1 MPYCAYFEERIMY
14 VGRIERLLA
23 YYSPLPMCIVNA
35 QGKVTR
41 ASKKIAEVFKY
52 DGIIDYDIFALTGI
66 KMPDF
71 IKAAENDEP
80 LYQQRNE
87 KTFRIGCGFL
97 GGGSSEDEGSHED
110 SSVILHFTDITAY
123 EELLKRYND
132 EKVYM
137 MLVNV
142 DNFDELASSTEG
154 GGSAILASIERL
166 IRSWAAGMG
175 AMVVR
180 YRENQYEITLT
191 NKNCED
197 LVEDRF
203 SILDQ
208 AREIETNTDFPVT
221 LSIGVGIGEGS
232 LADIDDY
239 AQEALDMA
247 LGRGGDQAVIK
258 RGRSFEYYGG
268 STQSVEK
275 SNKGK
280 SRIIGHALATLM
292 EQSSRIFIMG
302 HKNPDM
308 DCFGAA
314 IGISRLAKSVGK
326 DAYIL
331 LGEYNETMI
340 DMVADAK
347 KTNEYEFITGEKA
360 LDLVEDKS
368 LVVIVDTHRSM
379 LVESLELVEKVER
392 LAIIDHHRKAED
404 AFTNASLSYLE
415 SYASSASELVTEILQ
430 YRIDKKALSNYEAD
444 VLMAG
449 IMLDTNRFAVKA
461 GVRTFEAASW
471 LRRAG
476 ADLSKVRRYFQES
489 PDSFINRANGIVNAR
504 ILEGGIAMSV
514 CEGQTINTQIV
525 NSQVADELLTIKGTI
540 ASFVAGRNDEGLTV
554 VSARSLGNMN
564 VQTIM
569 EHFGGG
575 GHMNTAGTKTDLAP
589 EEILKQIEEY
599 IKTMKST
606 Q

>member
-1 MPYCAYFEERIMY
+1 MY

-41 ASKKIAEVFKY
+41 ASRKIAEVFKY
-52 DGIIDYDIFALTGI
+52 DGIIDQDVYVLTGI
-66 KMPDF
+66 KMPELV
-71 IKAAENDEP
+71 KAAEEETP
-80 LYQQRNE
+80 LFIKRNE
-87 KTFRIGCGFL
+87 KMFRLGCCFL
-97 GGGSSEDEGSHED
+97 GGEGDDETHEGA
-110 SSVILHFTDITAY
+110 SLILHFTDITDY
-123 EELLKRYND
+123 EELLQKYND
-132 EKVYM
+132 ERVYL

-142 DNFDELASSTEG
+142 DNFDELTASNDGNESGIT
-154 GGSAILASIERL
+154 ASIDRL
-166 IRSWAAGMG
+166 LRDWAAEMK
-175 AMVVR
+175 AMIVR
-180 YRENQYEITLT
+180 YKENLYEVVIT
-191 NKNCED
+191 NRNYEE
-197 LVEDRF
+197 LVETRF
-203 SILDQ
+203 PILDK
-208 AREIETNTDFPVT
+208 AREIESNADFPVT
-221 LSIGVGIGEGS
+221 LSIGVGIGGS
-232 LADIDDY
+232 SLVELDDF

-247 LGRGGDQAVIK
+247 LGRGGDQAVVK
-258 RGRSFEYYGG
+258 DGNSFEYYGG

-280 SRIIGHALATLM
+280 SRIIGHALTTLM

-308 DCFGAA
+308 DSFGAA
-314 IGISRLAKSVGK
+314 IGIARLAKSVGK

-331 LGEYNETMI
+331 LSEYNETMI

-347 KTNEYEFITGEKA
+347 KTGDYEFVTGERA
-360 LDLVEDKS
+360 IS
-368 LVVIVDTHRSM
+368 LIEENSLAVVVDTHRRM
-379 LVESLELVEKVER
+379 LVESAELIDNVER

-404 AFTNASLSYLE
+404 VFTNPSLSYLE
-415 SYASSASELVTEILQ
+415 SYASSAAELVTEILQ
-430 YRIDKKALSNYEAD
+430 YRLGKKSLTRFEAD

-476 ADLSKVRRYFQES
+476 ADLSRVRRYFQES
-489 PDSFINRANGIVNAR
+489 PENFINRANGIVNAR
-504 ILEGGIAMSV
+504 ILENGIAMSI
-514 CEGQTINTQIV
+514 CDEQTINTQIV
-525 NSQVADELLTIKGTI
+525 NSQIADELLTIKGTR
-540 ASFVAGRNDEGLTV
+540 ASFVAGRNEDGMTV

-589 EEILKQIEEY
+589 EEILKQIEEF
-599 IKTMKST
+599 IKTTETT

>member
-1 MPYCAYFEERIMY
+1 MY

-41 ASKKIAEVFKY
+41 ASRKIAEVFKY
-52 DGIIDYDIFALTGI
+52 DGIIDYDVFALTGI
-66 KMPDF
+66 KMPEF
-71 IKAAENDEP
+71 VKAAEEDTP
-80 LYQQRNE
+80 LFIQRNE

-97 GGGSSEDEGSHED
+97 GGSAEEDGEEDHSNSSI
-110 SSVILHFTDITAY
+110 ILHFTDVTEY
-123 EELLKRYND
+123 EELQKRYRD

-142 DNFDELASSTEG
+142 DNFDELTSSAGE
-154 GGSAILASIERL
+154 IESTITANIDKLLRN
-166 IRSWAAGMG
+166 WAAEME
-175 AMVVR
+175 AMIVR
-180 YRENQYEITLT
+180 YKDSLYELVIT
-191 NKNCED
+191 NKNYEA
-197 LVEDRF
+197 LVEDKF
-203 SILDQ
+203 SILDK
-208 AREIETNTDFPVT
+208 ARNIETNADFPVT
-221 LSIGVGIGEGS
+221 LSIGLGIGGKS
-232 LADIDDY
+232 LVELDDF

-247 LGRGGDQAVIK
+247 LGRGGDQAVVK
-258 RGRSFEYYGG
+258 NGSNFEYYGG

-308 DCFGAA
+308 DSFAA
-314 IGISRLAKSVGK
+314 AVGISRLAKTVGK
-326 DAYIL
+326 DAYII

-347 KTNEYEFITGEKA
+347 KTGDYEFVTGERA
-360 LDLVEDKS
+360 LGLVEENS
-368 LVVIVDTHRSM
+368 LVVVVDTHRRM
-379 LVESLELVEKVER
+379 LVESIELVDQVER

-404 AFTNASLSYLE
+404 VLTNPTLSYLE

-430 YRIDKKALSNYEAD
+430 YRLDKKALSRYEAD

-476 ADLSKVRRYFQES
+476 ADLSRVRRYFQES

-504 ILEGGIAMSV
+504 ILEDGIAMSI
-514 CEGQTINTQIV
+514 CEGHSINTQII
-525 NSQVADELLTIKGTI
+525 NSQVADELLTIKGTT
-540 ASFVAGRNDEGLTV
+540 ASFVAGRNEEGQTV

-575 GHMNTAGTKTDLAP
+575 GHMNTAGTKTDLSP
-589 EEILKQIEEY
+589 EEILAEIEEY
-599 IKTMKST
+599 IKTTEST

>member
-1 MPYCAYFEERIMY
+1 MY

-41 ASKKIAEVFKY
+41 ASRKIAEVFKY
-52 DGIIDYDIFALTGI
+52 DGIIDQDVFVLTGI
-66 KMPDF
+66 K
-71 IKAAENDEP
+71 ISELVKAAEEETP
-80 LYQQRNE
+80 LFIKRNE
-87 KTFRIGCGFL
+87 KSFRIGCCFL
-97 GGGSSEDEGSHED
+97 GGEGEEGSHEGA
-110 SSVILHFTDITAY
+110 SLILHFTDITDY
-123 EELLKRYND
+123 EELKKKYND
-132 EKVYM
+132 ERVYM
-137 MLVNV
+137 ILVNV
-142 DNFDELASSTEG
+142 DNFDELTASNDGNESGIT
-154 GGSAILASIERL
+154 ASIDRL
-166 IRSWAAGMG
+166 LRDWATEMD
-175 AMVVR
+175 AMIVR
-180 YRENQYEITLT
+180 YKENLYELVITSR
-191 NKNCED
+191 NYEK
-197 LVEDRF
+197 LVEERF
-203 SILDQ
+203 PILDK
-208 AREIETNTDFPVT
+208 AREIESNADFPVT
-221 LSIGVGIGEGS
+221 LSIGVGIGGDS
-232 LADIDDY
+232 LVELDDF

-247 LGRGGDQAVIK
+247 LGRGGDQAVVK
-258 RGRSFEYYGG
+258 DGSSFEYYGG

-280 SRIIGHALATLM
+280 SRIIGHALTTLI

-308 DCFGAA
+308 DSFGAA
-314 IGISRLAKSVGK
+314 IGIARLAKSVGK

-331 LGEYNETMI
+331 LSEYNETMI
-340 DMVADAK
+340 DMVSDAK
-347 KTNEYEFITGEKA
+347 KTGEYEFVTGERA
-360 LDLVEDKS
+360 IGLVEKNS
-368 LVVIVDTHRSM
+368 LAVVVDTHRRM
-379 LVESLELVEKVER
+379 LVESAELIDNVDR

-404 AFTNASLSYLE
+404 VFANPSLSYLE

-430 YRIDKKALSNYEAD
+430 YRLGKKSLSRYEAD

-476 ADLSKVRRYFQES
+476 ADLSRVRRYFQES
-489 PDSFINRANGIVNAR
+489 PENFINRANGIVNAR
-504 ILEGGIAMSV
+504 ILEDGIAMSI
-514 CEGQTINTQIV
+514 CDAQTINTQIV
-525 NSQVADELLTIKGTI
+525 NSQIADELLTIKGTR
-540 ASFVAGRNDEGLTV
+540 ASFVAGRNEDGVTV

-589 EEILKQIEEY
+589 EEILREIEEY
-599 IKTMKST
+599 IKTTETT

>member
-1 MPYCAYFEERIMY
+1 MY

-23 YYSPLPMCIVNA
+23 YYSPQPMCIVNA

-41 ASKKIAEVFKY
+41 ASRKIAEVFKY
-52 DGIIDYDIFALTGI
+52 DGIIDYDVFALTGI
-66 KMPDF
+66 KMPEF
-71 IKAAENDEP
+71 VKAAEEDAP
-80 LYQQRNE
+80 LYIQRNE

-97 GGGSSEDEGSHED
+97 GGGTEEDGEED
-110 SSVILHFTDITAY
+110 HSNSSVILHFTDVTEY
-123 EELLKRYND
+123 EELQKRYKD

-142 DNFDELASSTEG
+142 DNFDELTSSTNE
-154 GGSAILASIERL
+154 IESTITANIDKLLRN
-166 IRSWAAGMG
+166 WAAEME
-175 AMVVR
+175 AMIVR
-180 YRENQYEITLT
+180 YKDSLYELVIT
-191 NKNCED
+191 NKNYEA
-197 LVEDRF
+197 LVEDKF
-203 SILDQ
+203 AILDK
-208 AREIETNTDFPVT
+208 ARNIETNADFPVT
-221 LSIGVGIGEGS
+221 LSIGLGIGGKS
-232 LADIDDY
+232 LVELDDF

-247 LGRGGDQAVIK
+247 LGRGGDQAVVK
-258 RGRSFEYYGG
+258 NGSSFEYYGG

-308 DCFGAA
+308 DSFAAA
-314 IGISRLAKSVGK
+314 IGISRLAKTVGK

-347 KTNEYEFITGEKA
+347 KTGDYEFVTGERA
-360 LDLVEDKS
+360 LGLVEDNS
-368 LVVIVDTHRSM
+368 LVVVVDTHRRM
-379 LVESLELVEKVER
+379 LVESIELVDQVER

-404 AFTNASLSYLE
+404 ALTNPTLSYLE

-430 YRIDKKALSNYEAD
+430 YRLDKKVLSRYEAD

-476 ADLSKVRRYFQES
+476 ADLSRVRRYFQES
-489 PDSFINRANGIVNAR
+489 PDSFINKANGIVNAR
-504 ILEGGIAMSV
+504 ILEDGIAMSV
-514 CEGQTINTQIV
+514 CEGHSINTQVV
-525 NSQVADELLTIKGTI
+525 NSQVADELLTIKGTT
-540 ASFVAGRNDEGLTV
+540 ASFVAGRNEEGQTV

-575 GHMNTAGTKTDLAP
+575 GHMNTAGTKTDLSP
-589 EEILKQIEEY
+589 EEILAEIEEY
-599 IKTMKST
+599 IKTTEST
-606 Q
+606 

>member
-1 MPYCAYFEERIMY
+1 MY

-23 YYSPLPMCIVNA
+23 YYSPQPMCIVNA

-41 ASKKIAEVFKY
+41 ASRKIAEVFKY
-52 DGIIDYDIFALTGI
+52 DGIIDYDVFALTGI
-66 KMPDF
+66 KMPEF
-71 IKAAENDEP
+71 VKAAEEDTP
-80 LYQQRNE
+80 LYIQRNE

-97 GGGSSEDEGSHED
+97 GGGTEEDGEED
-110 SSVILHFTDITAY
+110 HSNSSVILHFTDVTEY
-123 EELLKRYND
+123 EELQKRYKD

-142 DNFDELASSTEG
+142 DNFDELTSSTNE
-154 GGSAILASIERL
+154 IESTITANIDKLLRN
-166 IRSWAAGMG
+166 WAAEME
-175 AMVVR
+175 AMIVR
-180 YRENQYEITLT
+180 YKDSLYELVIT
-191 NKNCED
+191 NKNYEA
-197 LVEDRF
+197 LVEDKF
-203 SILDQ
+203 SILDK
-208 AREIETNTDFPVT
+208 ARSIETNADFPVT
-221 LSIGVGIGEGS
+221 LSIGLGIGGKS
-232 LADIDDY
+232 LVELDDF

-247 LGRGGDQAVIK
+247 LGRGGDQAVVK
-258 RGRSFEYYGG
+258 NGSSFEYYGG

-308 DCFGAA
+308 DSFAAA
-314 IGISRLAKSVGK
+314 IGISRLAKTVGK

-347 KTNEYEFITGEKA
+347 KTGDYEFVTGERA
-360 LDLVEDKS
+360 LGLVEDNS
-368 LVVIVDTHRSM
+368 LVVVVDTHRRM
-379 LVESLELVEKVER
+379 LVESIELVDQVER

-404 AFTNASLSYLE
+404 ALTNPTLSYLE

-430 YRIDKKALSNYEAD
+430 YRLDKKVLSRYEAD

-476 ADLSKVRRYFQES
+476 ADLSRVRRYFQES
-489 PDSFINRANGIVNAR
+489 PDSFINKANGIVNAR
-504 ILEGGIAMSV
+504 ILEDGIAMSI
-514 CEGQTINTQIV
+514 CEGHSINTQVV
-525 NSQVADELLTIKGTI
+525 NSQVADELLTIKGTT
-540 ASFVAGRNDEGLTV
+540 ASFVAGRNEEGQTV

-575 GHMNTAGTKTDLAP
+575 GHMNTAGTKTDLSP
-589 EEILKQIEEY
+589 EEILAEIEEY
-599 IKTMKST
+599 IKTTEST

>member
-1 MPYCAYFEERIMY
+1 MY

-41 ASKKIAEVFKY
+41 ASKKITEVFKY
-52 DGIIDYDIFALTGI
+52 DGIVDYDIFALTGI
-66 KMPDF
+66 KMSDF
-71 IKAAENDEP
+71 VKAAEEEET
-80 LYQQRNE
+80 LYIKRNE
-87 KTFRIGCGFL
+87 RTFRIGCGFL
-97 GGGSSEDEGSHED
+97 GGSDGEEETSHEGE
-110 SSVILHFTDITAY
+110 SVILHFTDVTEY
-123 EELLKRYND
+123 EELLKRYKD

-142 DNFDELASSTEG
+142 DNFDELTASNDGNESEFT
-154 GGSAILASIERL
+154 ASIDRL
-166 IRSWAAGMG
+166 LRDWAASMG
-175 AMVVR
+175 AMIVR
-180 YRENQYEITLT
+180 YKESLYELVIT
-191 NKNCED
+191 NKNYE
-197 LVEDRF
+197 EIIAEKF
-203 SILDQ
+203 PILDK
-208 AREIETNTDFPVT
+208 AREIETNSDFPVT
-221 LSIGVGIGEGS
+221 LSIGVGLGEGT
-232 LADIDDY
+232 LVQLDDS

-247 LGRGGDQAVIK
+247 LGRGGDQAVTK
-258 RGRSFEYYGG
+258 DGSNFEYYGG

-292 EQSSRIFIMG
+292 EQSSRIFVMG

-308 DCFGAA
+308 DSFAAA
-314 IGISRLAKSVGK
+314 IGIARLAKSVGK

-347 KTNEYEFITGEKA
+347 KTGEYEFVTAERA
-360 LDLVEDKS
+360 LGLIEDNS
-368 LVVIVDTHRSM
+368 LAVVVDTHRRM
-379 LVESLELVEKVER
+379 LVESAELVDRVER
-392 LAIIDHHRKAED
+392 LAIIDHHRKSED
-404 AFTNASLSYLE
+404 VFLNPSLSYLE

-430 YRIDKKALSNYEAD
+430 YRIDKKSLSNFEAD
-444 VLMAG
+444 VLLAG

-476 ADLSKVRRYFQES
+476 ADPSRVRRYFQES

-504 ILEGGIAMSV
+504 ILEDGIAMSV
-514 CEGQTINTQIV
+514 CSGQTINTQVI
-525 NSQVADELLTIKGTI
+525 NSQVADELLTIKGTV
-540 ASFVAGRNDEGLTV
+540 ASFVAGRNEDGMTV

-575 GHMNTAGTKTDLAP
+575 GHMNTAGTKTELSP
-589 EEILKQIEEY
+589 EEILKEIEEY
-599 IKTMKST
+599 IKTTKST

>member
-1 MPYCAYFEERIMY
+1 
-14 VGRIERLLA
+14 
-23 YYSPLPMCIVNA
+23 
-35 QGKVTR
+35 VT
-41 ASKKIAEVFKY
+41 E
-52 DGIIDYDIFALTGI
+52 
-66 KMPDF
+66 
-71 IKAAENDEP
+71 
-80 LYQQRNE
+80 
-87 KTFRIGCGFL
+87 
-97 GGGSSEDEGSHED
+97 
-110 SSVILHFTDITAY
+110 Y
-123 EELLKRYND
+123 EELKKRYND

-142 DNFDELASSTEG
+142 DNFDELTSSADE
-154 GGSAILASIERL
+154 IESTITANIDKLLRN
-166 IRSWAAGMG
+166 WAAEMN
-175 AMVVR
+175 AMIVR
-180 YRENQYEITLT
+180 YKDNLYELVIT
-191 NKNCED
+191 NKNYEA
-197 LVEDRF
+197 LVEDKF
-203 SILDQ
+203 AILDK
-208 AREIETNTDFPVT
+208 ARNIETNADFPVT
-221 LSIGVGIGEGS
+221 LSIGLGIGGS
-232 LADIDDY
+232 SLVELDDF

-247 LGRGGDQAVIK
+247 LGRGGDQAVVK
-258 RGRSFEYYGG
+258 DGSSFEYYGG

-292 EQSSRIFIMG
+292 EQSSRIFVMG

-308 DCFGAA
+308 DSFAAA
-314 IGISRLAKSVGK
+314 IGISRLAKTVGK
-326 DAYIL
+326 DAYII

-347 KTNEYEFITGEKA
+347 KTGDYEFVTGERA
-360 LDLVEDKS
+360 LGLVEENS
-368 LVVIVDTHRSM
+368 LVVVVDTHRRM
-379 LVESLELVEKVER
+379 LVESIELVDQVER

-404 AFTNASLSYLE
+404 VLTNPTLSYLE

-430 YRIDKKALSNYEAD
+430 YRLDKKVLSRYEAD

-476 ADLSKVRRYFQES
+476 ADLSRVRRYFQES

-504 ILEGGIAMSV
+504 ILEDGIAMSI
-514 CEGQTINTQIV
+514 CEGHSINTQII
-525 NSQVADELLTIKGTI
+525 NSQVADELLTIKGTT
-540 ASFVAGRNDEGLTV
+540 ASFVAGRNEEGQTV

-575 GHMNTAGTKTDLAP
+575 GHMNTAGTKTDLSP
-589 EEILKQIEEY
+589 EEILAEIEEY
-599 IKTMKST
+599 IKTTEST

>member
-1 MPYCAYFEERIMY
+1 MY

-41 ASKKIAEVFKY
+41 ASRKIAEVFKY
-52 DGIIDYDIFALTGI
+52 DGITDQDVYVLTGI
-66 KMPDF
+66 KMPELV
-71 IKAAENDEP
+71 KAAEEETP
-80 LYQQRNE
+80 LFIKRNE
-87 KTFRIGCGFL
+87 KTFRIGCCFL
-97 GGGSSEDEGSHED
+97 GGEGEEGSHEGA
-110 SSVILHFTDITAY
+110 SLILHFTDITDY
-123 EELLKRYND
+123 EELLKKYND
-132 EKVYM
+132 ERVYM

-142 DNFDELASSTEG
+142 DNFDELTASNDGNESGIT
-154 GGSAILASIERL
+154 ASIDRL
-166 IRSWAAGMG
+166 LRDWAAEMG
-175 AMVVR
+175 AMIVR
-180 YRENQYEITLT
+180 YKESLYELVIT
-191 NKNCED
+191 NRNYEK
-197 LVEDRF
+197 LVEERF
-203 SILDQ
+203 PILDK
-208 AREIETNTDFPVT
+208 ARGIESNADFPVT
-221 LSIGVGIGEGS
+221 LSIGVGLGS
-232 LADIDDY
+232 DSLVELDDY

-247 LGRGGDQAVIK
+247 LGRGGDQAVVK
-258 RGRSFEYYGG
+258 DGSSFEYYGG

-280 SRIIGHALATLM
+280 SRIIGHALTTLM

-308 DCFGAA
+308 DSFGAA
-314 IGISRLAKSVGK
+314 IGIARLAKSVGK

-331 LGEYNETMI
+331 LSEYNETMI
-340 DMVADAK
+340 DMVSDAK
-347 KTNEYEFITGEKA
+347 KTGEYEFVTGERAIGLIEKN
-360 LDLVEDKS
+360 S
-368 LVVIVDTHRSM
+368 LAVVVDTHRRM
-379 LVESLELVEKVER
+379 LVESAELIDNVDR

-404 AFTNASLSYLE
+404 VFANPSLSYLE

-430 YRIDKKALSNYEAD
+430 YRLGKKSLSRFEAD

-476 ADLSKVRRYFQES
+476 ADLSRVRRYFQES
-489 PDSFINRANGIVNAR
+489 PENFINRANGIVNAR
-504 ILEGGIAMSV
+504 ILENGIAMST
-514 CEGQTINTQIV
+514 CDAQTINTQIV
-525 NSQVADELLTIKGTI
+525 NSQIADELLTIKGAR
-540 ASFVAGRNDEGLTV
+540 ASFVAGRNEEGVTV

-575 GHMNTAGTKTDLAP
+575 GHMNTAGTKTDLSP
-589 EEILKQIEEY
+589 EEILQQIEEY
-599 IKTMKST
+599 IKTTETT

>member
-1 MPYCAYFEERIMY
+1 MY

-66 KMPDF
+66 KMPEF
-71 IKAAENDEP
+71 VSAAENEEP
-80 LYQQRNE
+80 LYIQRNDR
-87 KTFRIGCGFL
+87 TFRIGCSFL
-97 GGGSSEDEGSHED
+97 GGGSGEEGAHEEA
-110 SSVILHFTDITAY
+110 SVILHFTDITAY
-123 EELLKRYND
+123 EELKERYKD
-132 EKVYM
+132 DRVYM

-142 DNFDELASSTEG
+142 DNFDELISGNSDDTD
-154 GGSAILASIERL
+154 SDVRVSIDKL
-166 IRSWAAGMG
+166 IRSWAASME
-175 AMVVR
+175 AMIVR
-180 YRENQYEITLT
+180 YRDNMYELVITHRNYEELI
-191 NKNCED
+191 ED
-197 LVEDRF
+197 KF
-203 SILDQ
+203 SILDK
-208 AREIETNTDFPVT
+208 AREIESPTDFPVT
-221 LSIGVGIGEGS
+221 LSIGLGIGNDS
-232 LADIDDY
+232 LVKLDDY

-258 RGRSFEYYGG
+258 DGSSFEYYGG
-268 STQSVEK
+268 RTQSVEK

-292 EQSSRIFIMG
+292 DQSSRIFVMG

-308 DCFGAA
+308 DCFAAA
-314 IGISRLAKSVGK
+314 IGVSRLAKSVGK

-331 LGEYNETMI
+331 LSEYNETMI

-347 KTNEYEFITGEKA
+347 KTGEYEFVTGERA
-360 LDLVEDKS
+360 LELVEENS
-368 LVVIVDTHRSM
+368 LVVVVDTHRRM
-379 LVESLELVEKVER
+379 LVESADLIDRVER

-404 AFTNASLSYLE
+404 AFTNPTLSYLE
-415 SYASSASELVTEILQ
+415 SYASSASELVAEILQ
-430 YRIDKKALSNYEAD
+430 YRVDKKALSNYEAD
-444 VLMAG
+444 ALMAG

-476 ADLSKVRRYFQES
+476 ADLSRVRTYFQES
-489 PDSFINRANGIVNAR
+489 PESFINRANGIVNAK
-504 ILEGGIAMSV
+504 IMEGGIAMSI
-514 CEGQTINTQIV
+514 CSGHSINTQIV
-525 NSQVADELLTIKGTI
+525 NSQVADELLTIKGTV
-540 ASFVAGRNDEGLTV
+540 ASFVAGRNEEGQTV
-554 VSARSLGNMN
+554 VSARSLGDMN

-589 EEILKQIEEY
+589 EEILAQIEEY
-599 IKTMKST
+599 IKTTETT

>member
-1 MPYCAYFEERIMY
+1 MY

-41 ASKKIAEVFKY
+41 ASRKIAEVFKY
-52 DGIIDYDIFALTGI
+52 DGIIDYDVFALTGI
-66 KMPDF
+66 KMPEF
-71 IKAAENDEP
+71 VKAAEEDAP
-80 LYQQRNE
+80 LYIQRNE

-97 GGGSSEDEGSHED
+97 GGSAEEDGEED
-110 SSVILHFTDITAY
+110 HSNSSVILHFTDVTEY
-123 EELLKRYND
+123 EELQKRYND

-142 DNFDELASSTEG
+142 DNFDELTSSADE
-154 GGSAILASIERL
+154 IESTITANIDKLLRN
-166 IRSWAAGMG
+166 WAAEME
-175 AMVVR
+175 AMIVR
-180 YRENQYEITLT
+180 YKDSLYELVIT
-191 NKNCED
+191 NKNYEA
-197 LVEDRF
+197 LVEDKF
-203 SILDQ
+203 SILDK
-208 AREIETNTDFPVT
+208 ARNIETNADFPVT
-221 LSIGVGIGEGS
+221 LSIGLGIGGS
-232 LADIDDY
+232 SLIELDDF

-247 LGRGGDQAVIK
+247 LGRGGDQAVVK
-258 RGRSFEYYGG
+258 DGSNFEYYGG
-268 STQSVEK
+268 STQSGEK

-308 DCFGAA
+308 DSFAA
-314 IGISRLAKSVGK
+314 AVGISRLAKTVGK
-326 DAYIL
+326 DAYII

-347 KTNEYEFITGEKA
+347 KTGDYEFVTGERA
-360 LDLVEDKS
+360 LGLVEENS
-368 LVVIVDTHRSM
+368 LVVVVDTHRRM
-379 LVESLELVEKVER
+379 LVESIELVDQVER

-404 AFTNASLSYLE
+404 VLTNPTLSYLE

-430 YRIDKKALSNYEAD
+430 YRLDKKALSRYEAD

-476 ADLSKVRRYFQES
+476 ADLSRVRRYFQES

-504 ILEGGIAMSV
+504 ILEDGIAMSI
-514 CEGQTINTQIV
+514 CEGHSINTQII
-525 NSQVADELLTIKGTI
+525 NSQVADELLTIKGTT
-540 ASFVAGRNDEGLTV
+540 ASFVAGRNEEGQTV

-575 GHMNTAGTKTDLAP
+575 GHMNTAGTKTDLSP
-589 EEILKQIEEY
+589 EEILAEIEEY
-599 IKTMKST
+599 IKTTEST

>member
-1 MPYCAYFEERIMY
+1 MY

-66 KMPDF
+66 KMPEF
-71 IKAAENDEP
+71 VSAAENEEP
-80 LYQQRNE
+80 LYIQRNDR
-87 KTFRIGCGFL
+87 TFRIGCSFL
-97 GGGSSEDEGSHED
+97 GGGSGEEGAHEEA
-110 SSVILHFTDITAY
+110 SVILHFTDITAY
-123 EELLKRYND
+123 EELKERYKD
-132 EKVYM
+132 ERVYM

-142 DNFDELASSTEG
+142 DNFDELISGNSDDKDSDVRVG
-154 GGSAILASIERL
+154 IDKLV
-166 IRSWAAGMG
+166 RSWAASME
-175 AMVVR
+175 AMIVR
-180 YRENQYEITLT
+180 YRENMYELVITHRNYEELI
-191 NKNCED
+191 ED
-197 LVEDRF
+197 KF
-203 SILDQ
+203 SILDK
-208 AREIETNTDFPVT
+208 ARELESPTDFPVT
-221 LSIGVGIGEGS
+221 LSIGLGIGDDS
-232 LADIDDY
+232 LVKLDDY

-258 RGRSFEYYGG
+258 DGSSFEYYGG
-268 STQSVEK
+268 RTQSVEK

-292 EQSSRIFIMG
+292 DQSSRIFVMG

-308 DCFGAA
+308 DCFAAA
-314 IGISRLAKSVGK
+314 IGVARLAKSVGK

-331 LGEYNETMI
+331 LSEYNETMI

-347 KTNEYEFITGEKA
+347 KTGEYEFVTGERA
-360 LDLVEDKS
+360 LDLVEENS
-368 LVVIVDTHRSM
+368 LVVVVDTHRRM
-379 LVESLELVEKVER
+379 LVESADLIDRVER

-404 AFTNASLSYLE
+404 AFANPTLSYLE
-415 SYASSASELVTEILQ
+415 SYASSASELVAEILQ
-430 YRIDKKALSNYEAD
+430 YRVDKKALSNFEAD
-444 VLMAG
+444 ALMAG

-476 ADLSKVRRYFQES
+476 ADLSRVRTYFQES
-489 PDSFINRANGIVNAR
+489 PESFINRANGIVNAK
-504 ILEGGIAMSV
+504 IMEGGIAMSI
-514 CEGQTINTQIV
+514 CSGHSINTQIV
-525 NSQVADELLTIKGTI
+525 NSQVADELLTIKGTV
-540 ASFVAGRNDEGLTV
+540 ASFVAGRNEEGQTV
-554 VSARSLGNMN
+554 VSARSLGDMN

-575 GHMNTAGTKTDLAP
+575 GHMNTAGTKTDMAP
-589 EEILKQIEEY
+589 EEILAQIEEY
-599 IKTMKST
+599 IKTTETT

>member
-1 MPYCAYFEERIMY
+1 MY

-41 ASKKIAEVFKY
+41 ASRKIAEVFKY
-52 DGIIDYDIFALTGI
+52 DGIIDQDVFVLTGI
-66 KMPDF
+66 KMPELV
-71 IKAAENDEP
+71 KAAEEETP
-80 LYQQRNE
+80 LFIKRNE
-87 KTFRIGCGFL
+87 KTFRIGCCFL
-97 GGGSSEDEGSHED
+97 GGEGEDGSHEGA
-110 SSVILHFTDITAY
+110 SLILHFTDITDY
-123 EELLKRYND
+123 EELLKKYND
-132 EKVYM
+132 ERVYM

-142 DNFDELASSTEG
+142 DNFDELTASNDGNESGIT
-154 GGSAILASIERL
+154 ASIDRL
-166 IRSWAAGMG
+166 LRDWAAEMG
-175 AMVVR
+175 AMIVR
-180 YRENQYEITLT
+180 YKESLYELVIT
-191 NKNCED
+191 NRNYEK
-197 LVEDRF
+197 LVEERF
-203 SILDQ
+203 PILDK
-208 AREIETNTDFPVT
+208 ARGIESNADFPVT
-221 LSIGVGIGEGS
+221 LSIGVGLGS
-232 LADIDDY
+232 DSLVELDDY

-247 LGRGGDQAVIK
+247 LGRGGDQAVVK
-258 RGRSFEYYGG
+258 DGSSFEYYGG

-280 SRIIGHALATLM
+280 SRIIGHALTTLM

-308 DCFGAA
+308 DSFGAA
-314 IGISRLAKSVGK
+314 IGIARLAKSVGK

-331 LGEYNETMI
+331 LSEYNETMI
-340 DMVADAK
+340 DMVSDAK
-347 KTNEYEFITGEKA
+347 KTGEYEFVTGERAIGLIEKN
-360 LDLVEDKS
+360 S
-368 LVVIVDTHRSM
+368 LAVVVDTHRRM
-379 LVESLELVEKVER
+379 LVESAELIDNVDR

-404 AFTNASLSYLE
+404 VFANPSLSYLE

-430 YRIDKKALSNYEAD
+430 YRLGKKSLSRFEAD

-476 ADLSKVRRYFQES
+476 ADLSRVRRYFQES
-489 PDSFINRANGIVNAR
+489 PENFINRANGIVNAR
-504 ILEGGIAMSV
+504 ILENGIAMST
-514 CEGQTINTQIV
+514 CGAQTINTQIV
-525 NSQVADELLTIKGTI
+525 NSQIADELLTIKGAR
-540 ASFVAGRNDEGLTV
+540 ASFVAGRNEEGVTV

-575 GHMNTAGTKTDLAP
+575 GHMNTAGTKTDLSP
-589 EEILKQIEEY
+589 EEILQQIEEY
-599 IKTMKST
+599 IKTTETT

>member
-1 MPYCAYFEERIMY
+1 MY

-52 DGIIDYDIFALTGI
+52 DGIVDYDVFALTGI
-66 KMPDF
+66 KMPEFVEAAAKGTPLF
-71 IKAAENDEP
+71 I
-80 LYQQRNE
+80 QRND
-87 KTFRIGCGFL
+87 KTFRIGCDFL
-97 GGGSSEDEGSHED
+97 GGNDGEEEDASAD
-110 SSVILHFTDITAY
+110 ASIILHFTDITAY
-123 EELLKRYND
+123 EALKERYKD
-132 EKVYM
+132 DRVYM

-142 DNFDELASSTEG
+142 DNFDEIISGSSDD
-154 GGSAILASIERL
+154 SDSNVRVNIDKL
-166 IRSWAAGMG
+166 IRSWAASME
-175 AMVVR
+175 AMIVR
-180 YRENQYEITLT
+180 YRDNMYELVITHRNYEELI
-191 NKNCED
+191 ED
-197 LVEDRF
+197 KF
-203 SILDQ
+203 SILDK
-208 AREIETNTDFPVT
+208 AREIESPTDFPVT
-221 LSIGVGIGEGS
+221 LSIGLGIGEDS
-232 LADIDDY
+232 LVKLDDY

-258 RGRSFEYYGG
+258 DGSSFEYYGG
-268 STQSVEK
+268 RTQSVEK

-292 EQSSRIFIMG
+292 DQSSRIFVMG

-308 DCFGAA
+308 DCFAAA
-314 IGISRLAKSVGK
+314 IGVSRLAKSVGK

-331 LGEYNETMI
+331 LSEYNETMI

-347 KTNEYEFITGEKA
+347 KTGEYEFVTGERA
-360 LDLVEDKS
+360 LELVEENS
-368 LVVIVDTHRSM
+368 LVVVVDTHRRM
-379 LVESLELVEKVER
+379 LVESADLIDRVER

-404 AFTNASLSYLE
+404 AFTNPTLSYLE
-415 SYASSASELVTEILQ
+415 SYASSASELVAEILQ
-430 YRIDKKALSNYEAD
+430 YRVDKKALSNYEAD
-444 VLMAG
+444 ALMAG

-476 ADLSKVRRYFQES
+476 ADLSRVRTYFQES
-489 PDSFINRANGIVNAR
+489 PESFINRANGIVNAK
-504 ILEGGIAMSV
+504 IMEGGIAMSI
-514 CEGQTINTQIV
+514 CSGHSINTQIV
-525 NSQVADELLTIKGTI
+525 NSQVADELLTIKGTV
-540 ASFVAGRNDEGLTV
+540 ASFVAGRNEEGQTV
-554 VSARSLGNMN
+554 VSARSLGDMN

-589 EEILKQIEEY
+589 EEILAQIEEY
-599 IKTMKST
+599 IKTTETT

>member
-1 MPYCAYFEERIMY
+1 MY

-41 ASKKIAEVFKY
+41 ASRKIAEVFKY
-52 DGIIDYDIFALTGI
+52 DGIIDYDVFALTGI
-66 KMPDF
+66 KMPEF
-71 IKAAENDEP
+71 VKAAEDDAP
-80 LYQQRNE
+80 LYIQRNE

-97 GGGSSEDEGSHED
+97 GGSTEEDGEED
-110 SSVILHFTDITAY
+110 HSNSSVILHFTDVTEY
-123 EELLKRYND
+123 ENLQKRYND

-142 DNFDELASSTEG
+142 DNFDELTSSTDE
-154 GGSAILASIERL
+154 IESTITANIDKLLRN
-166 IRSWAAGMG
+166 WAAEME
-175 AMVVR
+175 AMIVR
-180 YRENQYEITLT
+180 YKDSLYELVIT
-191 NKNCED
+191 NKNYEA
-197 LVEDRF
+197 LVEDKF
-203 SILDQ
+203 AILDK
-208 AREIETNTDFPVT
+208 ARNIETNADFPVT
-221 LSIGVGIGEGS
+221 LSIGLGIGGKS
-232 LADIDDY
+232 LVELDDF

-247 LGRGGDQAVIK
+247 LGRGGDQAVVK
-258 RGRSFEYYGG
+258 NGSSFEYYGG

-308 DCFGAA
+308 DSFAAA
-314 IGISRLAKSVGK
+314 IGISRLAKTVGK

-347 KTNEYEFITGEKA
+347 KTGDYEFVTGERA
-360 LDLVEDKS
+360 LSLVEENS
-368 LVVIVDTHRSM
+368 LVVVVDTHRRM
-379 LVESLELVEKVER
+379 LVESVELVDQVER

-404 AFTNASLSYLE
+404 VLTNPTLSYLE

-430 YRIDKKALSNYEAD
+430 YRLDKKALSRYEAD

-476 ADLSKVRRYFQES
+476 ADLSRVRRYFQES
-489 PDSFINRANGIVNAR
+489 PDSFINKANGIVNAR
-504 ILEGGIAMSV
+504 ILEDGIAMSI
-514 CEGQTINTQIV
+514 CEGHSINTQVV
-525 NSQVADELLTIKGTI
+525 NSQVADELLTIKGTT
-540 ASFVAGRNDEGLTV
+540 ASFVAGRNEEGQTV
-554 VSARSLGNMN
+554 VSARSLGNVN

-575 GHMNTAGTKTDLAP
+575 GHMNTAGTKTDLSP
-589 EEILKQIEEY
+589 EEILAEIEEY
-599 IKTMKST
+599 IKTTEST

>member
-1 MPYCAYFEERIMY
+1 MY

-66 KMPDF
+66 KMPEF
-71 IKAAENDEP
+71 VSAAENEEP
-80 LYQQRNE
+80 LYIQRNDR
-87 KTFRIGCGFL
+87 TFRIGCSFL
-97 GGGSSEDEGSHED
+97 GGGSGEEGAHEEA
-110 SSVILHFTDITAY
+110 SVILHFTDITAY
-123 EELLKRYND
+123 EELKERYKD
-132 EKVYM
+132 ERVYM

-142 DNFDELASSTEG
+142 DNFDELISGNSDDKDSDVRVG
-154 GGSAILASIERL
+154 IDKLV
-166 IRSWAAGMG
+166 RSWAASME
-175 AMVVR
+175 AMIVR
-180 YRENQYEITLT
+180 YRENMYELVITH
-191 NKNCED
+191 KNYEELIED
-197 LVEDRF
+197 KF
-203 SILDQ
+203 SILDK
-208 AREIETNTDFPVT
+208 ARELESPTDFPVT
-221 LSIGVGIGEGS
+221 LSIGLGIGDDS
-232 LADIDDY
+232 LVKLDDY

-258 RGRSFEYYGG
+258 DGSSFEYYGG
-268 STQSVEK
+268 RTQSVEK

-292 EQSSRIFIMG
+292 DQSSRIFVMG

-308 DCFGAA
+308 DCFAAA
-314 IGISRLAKSVGK
+314 IGVARLAKSVGK

-331 LGEYNETMI
+331 LSEYNETMI

-347 KTNEYEFITGEKA
+347 KTGEYEFVTGERA
-360 LDLVEDKS
+360 LDLVEENS
-368 LVVIVDTHRSM
+368 LVVVVDTHRRM
-379 LVESLELVEKVER
+379 LVESADLIDRVER

-404 AFTNASLSYLE
+404 AFANPTLSYLE
-415 SYASSASELVTEILQ
+415 SYASSASELVAEILQ
-430 YRIDKKALSNYEAD
+430 YRVDKKALSNFEAD
-444 VLMAG
+444 ALMAG

-476 ADLSKVRRYFQES
+476 ADLSRVRTYFQES
-489 PDSFINRANGIVNAR
+489 PESFINRANGIVNAK
-504 ILEGGIAMSV
+504 IMEGGIAMSI
-514 CEGQTINTQIV
+514 CSGHSINTQIV
-525 NSQVADELLTIKGTI
+525 NSQVADELLTIKGTV
-540 ASFVAGRNDEGLTV
+540 ASFVAGRNEEGQTV
-554 VSARSLGNMN
+554 VSARSLGDMN

-589 EEILKQIEEY
+589 EEILAQIEEY
-599 IKTMKST
+599 IKTTETT

>member
-1 MPYCAYFEERIMY
+1 MY

-41 ASKKIAEVFKY
+41 ASRKIAEVFKY
-52 DGIIDYDIFALTGI
+52 DGIIDYDVFALTGI
-66 KMPDF
+66 KMPEF
-71 IKAAENDEP
+71 VKAAEEDTP
-80 LYQQRNE
+80 LFIQRNE

-97 GGGSSEDEGSHED
+97 GGSAEEDGEEDHSNSSI
-110 SSVILHFTDITAY
+110 ILHFTDVTEY
-123 EELLKRYND
+123 EELQKRYRD

-142 DNFDELASSTEG
+142 DNFDELTSSAGE
-154 GGSAILASIERL
+154 IESTITANIDKLLRN
-166 IRSWAAGMG
+166 WAAEME
-175 AMVVR
+175 AMIVR
-180 YRENQYEITLT
+180 YKDSLYELVIT
-191 NKNCED
+191 NKNYEA
-197 LVEDRF
+197 LVEDKF
-203 SILDQ
+203 SILDK
-208 AREIETNTDFPVT
+208 ARIIETNADFPVT
-221 LSIGVGIGEGS
+221 LSIGLGIGGKS
-232 LADIDDY
+232 LVELDDF

-247 LGRGGDQAVIK
+247 LGRGGDQAVVK
-258 RGRSFEYYGG
+258 NGSNFEYYGG

-308 DCFGAA
+308 DSFAA
-314 IGISRLAKSVGK
+314 AVGISRLAKTVGK
-326 DAYIL
+326 DAYII

-347 KTNEYEFITGEKA
+347 KTGDYEFVTGERA
-360 LDLVEDKS
+360 LGLVEENS
-368 LVVIVDTHRSM
+368 LVVVVDTHRRM
-379 LVESLELVEKVER
+379 LVESIELVDQVER

-404 AFTNASLSYLE
+404 VLTNPTLSYLE

-430 YRIDKKALSNYEAD
+430 YRLDKKALSRYEAD

-476 ADLSKVRRYFQES
+476 ADLSRVRRYFQES
-489 PDSFINRANGIVNAR
+489 PDSFINKANGIVNAR
-504 ILEGGIAMSV
+504 ILEDGIAMSI
-514 CEGQTINTQIV
+514 CEGHSINTQVV
-525 NSQVADELLTIKGTI
+525 NSQVADELLTIKGTT
-540 ASFVAGRNDEGLTV
+540 ASFVAGRNEEGQTV

-575 GHMNTAGTKTDLAP
+575 GHMNTAGTKTDLSP
-589 EEILKQIEEY
+589 EEILAEIEEY
-599 IKTMKST
+599 IKTTEST

>member
-1 MPYCAYFEERIMY
+1 MY

-41 ASKKIAEVFKY
+41 ASRKIAEVFKY
-52 DGIIDYDIFALTGI
+52 DGIIDQDVYVLTGI
-66 KMPDF
+66 KMPELV
-71 IKAAENDEP
+71 KAAEEETP
-80 LYQQRNE
+80 LFISRSE
-87 KTFRIGCGFL
+87 KTFRIGCCFL
-97 GGGSSEDEGSHED
+97 GSESGGDAHEGAPL
-110 SSVILHFTDITAY
+110 ILHFTDITDY
-123 EELLKRYND
+123 EQLLKKYND

-142 DNFDELASSTEG
+142 DNFDELTASNEG
-154 GGSAILASIERL
+154 NESGITASIDRL
-166 IRSWAAGMG
+166 LRDWAAEMR
-175 AMVVR
+175 AMIVR
-180 YRENQYEITLT
+180 YKESLYELVITNRNYEKLI
-191 NKNCED
+191 E
-197 LVEDRF
+197 ERF
-203 SILDQ
+203 PILDK
-208 AREIETNTDFPVT
+208 AREIESNADFPVT
-221 LSIGVGIGEGS
+221 LSIGVGIGEGT
-232 LADIDDY
+232 LVDLDDF

-247 LGRGGDQAVIK
+247 LGRGGDQAVVK
-258 RGRSFEYYGG
+258 DDSSFEYYGG

-280 SRIIGHALATLM
+280 SRIIGHALKTLM
-292 EQSSRIFIMG
+292 DQSSRIFVMG

-308 DCFGAA
+308 DSFGAA
-314 IGISRLAKSVGK
+314 IGIARLAKSVGK

-347 KTNEYEFITGEKA
+347 KTGEYEFVTGERA
-360 LDLVEDKS
+360 IS
-368 LVVIVDTHRSM
+368 LIEKNSLAVVVDTHRRM
-379 LVESLELVEKVER
+379 LVESAELIDRVDR

-404 AFTNASLSYLE
+404 VFTNPSLSYLE

-430 YRIDKKALSNYEAD
+430 YRLGKKSLSRFEAD

-476 ADLSKVRRYFQES
+476 ADLSRVRRYFQES
-489 PDSFINRANGIVNAR
+489 PENFINRANGIVNAR
-504 ILEGGIAMSV
+504 ILENGIAMSV
-514 CEGQTINTQIV
+514 CDAQTINTQVV
-525 NSQVADELLTIKGTI
+525 NSQIADELLTIKGTR
-540 ASFVAGRNDEGLTV
+540 ASFVAGRNEDGMTV

-575 GHMNTAGTKTDLAP
+575 GHMNTAGTKTDLSP
-589 EEILKQIEEY
+589 EEILKEIEEY
-599 IKTMKST
+599 IKTTETT

>member
-1 MPYCAYFEERIMY
+1 MY

-66 KMPDF
+66 KMPEF
-71 IKAAENDEP
+71 VSAAENEEP
-80 LYQQRNE
+80 LYIQRNDR
-87 KTFRIGCGFL
+87 TFRIGCSFL
-97 GGGSSEDEGSHED
+97 GGGSGEEGAHEEA
-110 SSVILHFTDITAY
+110 SVILHFTDITAY
-123 EELLKRYND
+123 EELKERYKD
-132 EKVYM
+132 DRVYM

-142 DNFDELASSTEG
+142 DNFDELISGNSDDTD
-154 GGSAILASIERL
+154 SDVRVSIDKL
-166 IRSWAAGMG
+166 IRSWAASME
-175 AMVVR
+175 AMIVR
-180 YRENQYEITLT
+180 YRDNMYELVITHRNYEELI
-191 NKNCED
+191 ED
-197 LVEDRF
+197 KF
-203 SILDQ
+203 SILDK
-208 AREIETNTDFPVT
+208 AREIESPTDFPVT
-221 LSIGVGIGEGS
+221 LSIGLGIGEDS
-232 LADIDDY
+232 LVKLDDY

-258 RGRSFEYYGG
+258 DGSSFEYYGG
-268 STQSVEK
+268 RTQSVEK

-292 EQSSRIFIMG
+292 DQSSRIFVMG

-308 DCFGAA
+308 DCFAAA
-314 IGISRLAKSVGK
+314 IGVSRLAKSVGK

-331 LGEYNETMI
+331 LSEYNETMI

-347 KTNEYEFITGEKA
+347 KTGEYEFVTGERA
-360 LDLVEDKS
+360 LELVEENS
-368 LVVIVDTHRSM
+368 LVVVVDTHRRM
-379 LVESLELVEKVER
+379 LVESADLIDRVER

-404 AFTNASLSYLE
+404 AFTNPTLSYLE
-415 SYASSASELVTEILQ
+415 SYASSASELVAEILQ
-430 YRIDKKALSNYEAD
+430 YRVDKKALSNYEAD
-444 VLMAG
+444 ALMAG

-476 ADLSKVRRYFQES
+476 ADLSRVRTYFQES
-489 PDSFINRANGIVNAR
+489 PESFINRANGIVNAK
-504 ILEGGIAMSV
+504 IMEGGIAMSI
-514 CEGQTINTQIV
+514 CSGHSINTQIV
-525 NSQVADELLTIKGTI
+525 NSQVADELLTIKGTV
-540 ASFVAGRNDEGLTV
+540 ASFVAGRNEEGQTV
-554 VSARSLGNMN
+554 VSARSLGDMN

-589 EEILKQIEEY
+589 EEILAQIEEY
-599 IKTMKST
+599 IKTTETT